1 MSDSG
6 SDLSTPVNLPAD
18 IEIEQC
24 LRHVVRDAIKKDEEI
39 TIKLARSRAEAELG
53 LDVGF
58 FKDNEE
64 WKQRSKEL
72 INAAVEEPAS
82 PEKMKAKK
90 GAAKSKPKP
99 VPKAGTKRKSDEVL
113 PKKSKK
119 RKESPVGSGDDLKDE
134 EESVND
140 AVKDSEDSERDE
152 VDEKPKAV
160 PKSEEESAL
169 SEPPEDV
176 DEPAG
181 PKQNGK
187 STARDD
193 DSDLSSV
200 IDDAPPKK
208 KKRQKKSTSPS
219 VTKSNLPKS
228 SKPKPDKATPAGKD
242 LSPDE
247 EEIKRLQSWLLKCGV
262 RKLWH
267 RELAPYSTSKEKIKH
282 LKSTLEE
289 VGMTGRFSA
298 EKARGIKE
306 ARELKAELEAA
317 REFNEQ
323 WGHESG
329 DEDDGDGERVKEKVE
344 SQPTRRLKPK
354 GLVDFGDSGEDSE

>member
-18 IEIEQC
+18 TEIEQC
-24 LRHVVRDAIKKDEEI
+24 LCRVVRDAIKKDEEI

-99 VPKAGTKRKSDEVL
+99 VPKVGTKRKSDEVL

-119 RKESPVGSGDDLKDE
+119 RKESPVDSEDDLEDE
-134 EESVND
+134 EESVNG
-140 AVKDSEDSERDE
+140 AVKDSEASEIDE

-160 PKSEEESAL
+160 PRSEEESTL
-169 SEPPEDV
+169 SEPEDE

-181 PKQNGK
+181 PKQKGK
-187 STARDD
+187 STAGRD

-219 VTKSNLPKS
+219 VTKSNPPKS
-228 SKPKPDKATPAGKD
+228 SKHKPDKATPAGKD

-282 LKSTLEE
+282 LKGMLEE

-306 ARELKAELEAA
+306 AKELKAELEAA

-329 DEDDGDGERVKEKVE
+329 DEDDGDGERGKEKVE
-344 SQPTRRLKPK
+344 SQPMRRLKPK